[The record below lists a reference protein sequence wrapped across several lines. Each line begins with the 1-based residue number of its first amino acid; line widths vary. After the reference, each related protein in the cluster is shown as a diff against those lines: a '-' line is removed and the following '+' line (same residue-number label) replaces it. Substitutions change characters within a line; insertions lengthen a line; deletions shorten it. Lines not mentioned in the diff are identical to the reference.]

1 MNRGRP
7 KGTRKVTPER
17 ALAIQIWSAWRDSNY
32 PALIDHDT
40 ATTLVFGMV
49 DVSKEYA
56 GKDYVSL
63 ASLALKYAIAQRK
76 AK

>member
-1 MNRGRP
+1 MSRRLGS
-7 KGTRKVTPER
+7 RKTSPER
-17 ALAIQIWSAWRDSNY
+17 LLAIDIWSAWRDAGY
-32 PALIDHDT
+32 AGLIDHDT

-76 AK
+76 ADK